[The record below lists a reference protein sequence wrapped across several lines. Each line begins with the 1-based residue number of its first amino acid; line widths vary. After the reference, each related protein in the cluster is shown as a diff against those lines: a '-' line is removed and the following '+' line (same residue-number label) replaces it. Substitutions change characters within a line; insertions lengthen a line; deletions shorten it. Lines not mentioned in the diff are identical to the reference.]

1 MLTSPSQMLVS
12 KGRWSGSRSC
22 RRWVAAA
29 GVVLGGTVLVLHPQE
44 SSLVKEQTL
53 PERVYFQTHQLPV
66 NSDDAVRQ
74 LTNKTFAG
82 LEQDDPALV
91 SYVRQLI
98 IPPSTKAYNLTNPT
112 KVHFSQYDQSA
123 FAEENFLNGMGG
135 GFFLEMGALDGEDHS
150 NTLYFEKYRGWS
162 GLLIEPDPKLFQR
175 LSDLNR
181 KAYSINA
188 AVSLSKVSALAT
200 FRSAEG
206 EGRIWEG
213 VQKGEEGAITVLC
226 FPLYTVLLA
235 INLPTIDF
243 FSLDIEGHE
252 MRVMKALPWEKV
264 KVRVMCI
271 EVNHVPGGV
280 KAVIEFMESRGYTFL
295 GTRNI
300 DAWFGLR
307 ELLQE
312 TMDLDKYLQ
321 QHKIDTLRLKLLS
334 S

>member
-1 MLTSPSQMLVS
+1 MMRV
-12 KGRWSGSRSC
+12 SGSCWSWLKKQVGLVCVAGLLAVLLLYLSTRSTY
-22 RRWVAAA
+22 R
-29 GVVLGGTVLVLHPQE
+29 E
-44 SSLVKEQTL
+44 SFLMKDQTS
-53 PERVYFQTHQLPV
+53 H
-66 NSDDAVRQ
+66 AVRQ

-123 FAEENFLNGMGG
+123 FAENTFINGMGG
-135 GFFLEMGALDGEDHS
+135 GFFLEMGALDGEDKS

-162 GLLIEPDPKLFQR
+162 GLLIEPDPKLFR
-175 LSDLNR
+175 TLSGLNR

-188 AVSLSKVSALAT
+188 AVSLTNVSALAT
-200 FRSAEG
+200 FRPARG
-206 EGRIWEG
+206 EGRIWENSK
-213 VQKGEEGAITVLC
+213 KGITVQC
-226 FPLYTVLLA
+226 FPLYTMLLA
-235 INLPTIDF
+235 LTVRQIDF

-252 MRVMKALPWEKV
+252 MKVMKALPWEKV

-295 GTRNI
+295 GTRKI

-334 S
+334 QTYTQYQTSGGLVAEWTAL